1 MTLTTTPNFVSQ
13 MDNTTELSHAHTNVI
28 GFGGGCHWCT
38 EAVFQSLLGVKKT
51 EQGWIA
57 SESPDDYF
65 SEAVIVH
72 YNAQI
77 IQLDHLIR
85 AHLHTHSSMSKHSMR
100 KKYRSA
106 VYFFQ
111 ASDEEHAQQII
122 SKAQLDFPDPIVTR
136 VLAFKRFKPSPEQ
149 YQNYYRKNSNRPFC
163 QTYITP
169 KFQTLM
175 KNFHQYYQEVE
186 TLHIK

>member
-1 MTLTTTPNFVSQ
+1 MDSSLA
-13 MDNTTELSHAHTNVI
+13 MDNSQVNSI

-38 EAVFQSLLGVKKT
+38 EAVFQSLRGVQKT

-57 SESPDDYF
+57 SESPEDYF

-72 YNAQI
+72 YKAQI
-77 IQLDHLIR
+77 IQLKDLIL

-106 VYFFQ
+106 IYYFQ
-111 ASDEEHAQQII
+111 SEDEQHAQQTIAD
-122 SKAQLDFPDPIVTR
+122 AQLDFPDPIVTR
-136 VLAFKRFKPSPEQ
+136 VLPFSQFKSSPEQ
-149 YQNYYRKNSNRPFC
+149 YQNYYRKNSERPFC
-163 QTYITP
+163 KTYITP

-175 KNFHQYYQEVE
+175 KNFHQHYQEVE
-186 TLHIK
+186 IF